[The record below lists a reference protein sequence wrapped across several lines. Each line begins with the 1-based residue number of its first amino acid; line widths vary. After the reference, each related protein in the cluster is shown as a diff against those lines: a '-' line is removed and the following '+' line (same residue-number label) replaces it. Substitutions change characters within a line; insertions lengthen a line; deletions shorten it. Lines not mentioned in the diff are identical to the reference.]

1 VLLLDDVQFLIGKTG
16 IQTELFHTFN
26 ELYNEG
32 KQIVVCSDRDPQQLE
47 KFQDRLVSRFQMGV
61 VTKIEKPDE
70 ETCFKIAQKMA
81 QLENA
86 ELQEDIL
93 KLISKNFSDNLRRL
107 RGALVK
113 LIMYQQISG
122 EKVDLQKAF
131 ELLAIQNSYHN
142 KSLPEEKLMNSIC
155 EIFGVSQEE
164 ILSKSRKKEVALA
177 RQIGMYVARNYMG
190 FSLRKVADMFKRS
203 HPTVSHTIQKLEE
216 LTNSGN
222 MVIKSQIDRL
232 ARCVTGQILDQS
244 V

>member
-1 VLLLDDVQFLIGKTG
+1 
-16 IQTELFHTFN
+16 
-26 ELYNEG
+26 
-32 KQIVVCSDRDPQQLE
+32 
-47 KFQDRLVSRFQMGV
+47 
-61 VTKIEKPDE
+61 
-70 ETCFKIAQKMA
+70 
-81 QLENA
+81 
-86 ELQEDIL
+86 
-93 KLISKNFSDNLRRL
+93 
-107 RGALVK
+107 
-113 LIMYQQISG
+113 
-122 EKVDLQKAF
+122 
-131 ELLAIQNSYHN
+131 
-142 KSLPEEKLMNSIC
+142 MNSIC